1 MKRLVFFCFSLVH
14 FSWGQVNLLA
24 PYELTITSETVFAS
38 TQEELDQMRLG
49 FEAQQ
54 WPVEIL
60 KYTLYR
66 MRQNPYIVSGFSI
79 KLTLVH
85 PDQSKKIVI
94 DVPVNTD
101 YVKAFRTEEGFN
113 ERYVNFLSDTYE
125 WILDYR

>member
-1 MKRLVFFCFSLVH
+1 MKRLVFFCFSLPIFLGVI
-14 FSWGQVNLLA
+14 NLLA

-38 TQEELDQMRLG
+38 TQEELDQVRLG

-66 MRQNPYIVSGFSI
+66 MRQNPYIVSGFSV

-85 PDQSKKIVI
+85 PDQSKKIMI

-101 YVKAFRTEEGFN
+101 YVKAFRTERGFN
-113 ERYVNFLSDTYE
+113 ERYVNFLSDTYD

>member
-1 MKRLVFFCFSLVH
+1 MSI

-38 TQEELDQMRLG
+38 TQEELDQVRLG

-66 MRQNPYIVSGFSI
+66 MRKPIHRFWVF
-79 KLTLVH
+79 
-85 PDQSKKIVI
+85 D
-94 DVPVNTD
+94 
-101 YVKAFRTEEGFN
+101 
-113 ERYVNFLSDTYE
+113 
-125 WILDYR
+125 